1 MCFCFDELEYWVEV
15 DERSSTLYRRRE
27 QRADSSSLPPNVY
40 QQAYRP
46 IDPKRQYNTTLQ
58 TRRLQYTGGIPQ
70 KRVPKSELLELG
82 KEAWLERRRKHAQL
96 QESCKQLMERQE
108 RDEESRQA
116 QCQPGENT
124 RQHNTSSYQYTNG
137 QPAVRRSAMQSAR
150 YLYGPTADRVEPRV
164 NAVVDYDR
172 SKDKY
177 PGRSHWYGTAPKSG
191 TDAHPYSYSPM
202 TGYHDRA
209 YEAYQAHDHV
219 QARVNGTYW

>member
-1 MCFCFDELEYWVEV
+1 M
-15 DERSSTLYRRRE
+15 
-27 QRADSSSLPPNVY
+27 
-40 QQAYRP
+40 QAL
-46 IDPKRQYNTTLQ
+46 KVFGLTKAVHL
-58 TRRLQYTGGIPQ
+58 
-70 KRVPKSELLELG
+70 VPKSELLELG

-96 QESCKQLMERQE
+96 QESCKQLIERQE

-191 TDAHPYSYSPM
+191 TDAYPYSYSPM